1 VRAPQMVSRVY
12 INAAGGVEIDRHFD
26 KGYKAL
32 ALESVRRLEREYGS
46 VEPEALIIASMAPES
61 MGEQVGLAGVIADY
75 LGLKRVKVFRVEM
88 GEASGLAAVLASYS
102 MVSSG
107 LVGSAL
113 VIGVEKVVE
122 LPTPHIARVYTMI
135 GDAEY
140 MGLYGIS
147 PASEASILAKLYMAS
162 YGYSYEDLFRWPV
175 AMHRNATKNPHAQL
189 KFTIKSD
196 SYKDSPVISE
206 PLRLLDAYPFGDGA
220 SAVYMSS
227 RPGSVAVEV
236 AGIGSASDVI
246 DAPSRED
253 PLFFSS
259 VRESF
264 AEALGMAGVGRDAI
278 RYAEIHDS
286 YTPYA
291 YIILE
296 SIGLAERGEA
306 PKRFSPETSQVDRV
320 YVNLSGGLKAR
331 GHPWGATGVYQVYE
345 LFQLLTGKWSP
356 VDIGDGYAVA
366 QNMNGAGAQSYVAI
380 LRRVR

>member
-1 VRAPQMVSRVY
+1 MAGRVF
-12 INAAGGVEIDRHFD
+12 INAVGGVEIDRHFD

-32 ALESVRRLEREYGS
+32 ALESVKRLEKDYGS
-46 VEPEALIIASMAPES
+46 VEPEALVIASMSSELL
-61 MGEQVGLAGVIADY
+61 GEQVGLAGILADY
-75 LGLKRVKVFRVEM
+75 LGVKRLKVFRVEM
-88 GEASGLAAVLASYS
+88 GEASGLAAIIASYY

-107 LVGSAL
+107 LVRSSL
-113 VIGVEKVVE
+113 VIGVEKTVE

-135 GDAEY
+135 GDSEY

-162 YGYSYEDLFRWPV
+162 YSYTYEDLFKWPV

-189 KFTIKSD
+189 KFAIRGD
-196 SYKDSPVISE
+196 SYRDSPVISE

-227 RPGSVAVEV
+227 RPGDVAAEI
-236 AGIGSASDVI
+236 AGIGSSNDVL

-253 PLFFSS
+253 PLFFAS

-264 AEALGMAGVGRDAI
+264 TEALRVAGVDREAI
-278 RYAEIHDS
+278 RYVEIHDS

-291 YIILE
+291 YIVLE
-296 SIGLAERGEA
+296 SMGLVERGEA
-306 PKRFSPETSQVDRV
+306 PKRFSPEASQVDRV
-320 YVNLSGGLKAR
+320 YINLSGGLKAR

-345 LFQLLTGKWSP
+345 LFQLLAGRWSP
-356 VDIGDGYAVA
+356 VDIGDGYAAA

-380 LRRVR
+380 LRRMR